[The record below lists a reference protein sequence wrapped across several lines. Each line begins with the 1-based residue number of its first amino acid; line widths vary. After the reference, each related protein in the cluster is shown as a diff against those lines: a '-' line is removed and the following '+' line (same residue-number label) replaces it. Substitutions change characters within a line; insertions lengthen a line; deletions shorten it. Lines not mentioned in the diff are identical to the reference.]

1 MVYTNNKMNN
11 TFHQRI
17 VHGTTLKTKKKKK
30 AEDIYRFIFEAEI
43 KFL

>member
-1 MVYTNNKMNN
+1 MVYTNNTMNN

-17 VHGTTLKTKKKKK
+17 VHGTTLKTKKKK
-30 AEDIYRFIFEAEI
+30 AEYIYRFIFEAEI